1 MTADQTAMASAS
13 GPLVIPPLIG
23 PRLYLRQVTE
33 DDVSPEYLAWLAD
46 DEVVS
51 HLEVR
56 FAAQSMETLRQFV
69 AGFKADRSRLLLGI
83 FLNDLDKHVGNLSF
97 SHIDWN
103 HYIGVV
109 GLMIGD
115 RAQWGRGLATEAL
128 VLARELGFRHLHL
141 HRLEAG
147 IYADNVGSVR
157 AFVKAGFSLECR
169 LEQRRLHQGQFVDE
183 VLMGCRNPDFRLR

>member
-13 GPLVIPPLIG
+13 GPLVVPPLIG
-23 PRLYLRQVTE
+23 PRLHLRQLTE
-33 DDVSPEYLAWLAD
+33 DDVSPEYLAWLRD

-56 FAAQSMETLRQFV
+56 FLAQSMETLRQFV
-69 AGFKADRSRLLLGI
+69 AGFKADRTRLLLGM
-83 FLNDLDKHVGNLSF
+83 FLNDVDKHVGNLSF

-109 GLMIGD
+109 GLLIGD

-128 VLARELGFRHLHL
+128 VLARELGFRHLGL

-147 IYADNVGSVR
+147 IYANNVGSVK

-169 LEQRRLHQGQFVDE
+169 LEQRRLHKGQFVDE
-183 VLMGCRNPDFRLR
+183 VLMGCRNPDFRSE